1 MYKPAKQDG
10 YKGIKFRTGSHNFDR
25 TTEVAKP
32 RVVKSVFYSLKTEG
46 ITLSGGYPIATTV
59 TSGGA
64 PPPLMYTSLCIV
76 KANTEHAP

>member
-1 MYKPAKQDG
+1 MDKPAKQDG

-32 RVVKSVFYSLKTEG
+32 RVVKYVFEFVKNGRNNT
-46 ITLSGGYPIATTV
+46 TLSGGYPIATTV

-64 PPPLMYTSLCIV
+64 PPP
-76 KANTEHAP
+76 

>member
-32 RVVKSVFYSLKTEG
+32 RVVKSVFYSLKTEV

-64 PPPLMYTSLCIV
+64 PPPMYTSLCIV
-76 KANTEHAP
+76 